1 MTGSTSPVGLLIG
14 SHIPP
19 ADIPRLARVAE
30 DGRFG
35 ELWITEDLWYTSGI
49 VGAGAALAA
58 TERIPVGMGIISAVT
73 RHVSIQAL
81 DFATLCHI
89 YPGRFW
95 PGIGLGL
102 PAWLDQMNLR
112 PRSLLRGVGDTV
124 ATVRDLLGG
133 TTVSRSDTHHLDG
146 ITLAY
151 PLDPVPPI
159 YIGAVQEKA
168 VRQAGRLAEGLVVS
182 ALSSPAYVRW
192 ARELVD
198 EGAREAGATERRRIV
213 TFAVFCGDE
222 DPAAA
227 ANAVRSTLAFYLS
240 VIGDTALVSVYGITD
255 ELAELATGGV
265 ERIAAEMPDQWVQD
279 FAVTGDAEGCA
290 AKIQSLLDAGSDS
303 VILFPAPFER
313 GEELVNFAAAEVL
326 PRLGVPA

>member
-1 MTGSTSPVGLLIG
+1 MTDSTAPVGLLIG

-19 ADIPRLARVAE
+19 ADIPRLARLAE
-30 DGRFG
+30 DGGFA
-35 ELWITEDLWYTSGI
+35 ELWITEDLWFTSGI

-58 TERIPVGMGIISAVT
+58 TEHIPVGLGIISAVT

-81 DFATLCHI
+81 DFATLAHI

-102 PAWLDQMNLR
+102 PFWLDQMQLR

-124 ATVRDLLGG
+124 STVRDLLGG
-133 TTVSRSDTHHLDG
+133 KTVTRSDTHHLDG
-146 ITLAY
+146 IALAY

-159 YIGAVQEKA
+159 YIGALQEKA
-168 VRQAGRLAEGLVVS
+168 VRQAGRLAEGLVAS
-182 ALSSPAYVRW
+182 ALSSPTYVRW

-198 EGAREAGATERRRIV
+198 EGAREAGVTDRRRIV

-227 ANAVRSTLAFYLS
+227 AAAVRPTLAFYLS
-240 VIGDTALVSVYGITD
+240 AVGDTALVSVYGIAD
-255 ELAELATGGV
+255 ELAELAEGGV
-265 ERIAAEMPDQWVQD
+265 ERIAAEMPEQWVHD
-279 FAVTGDAEGCA
+279 LAVTGDGEQCA
-290 AKIQSLLDAGSDS
+290 ARIQALLDAGSDS

-313 GEELVNFAAAEVL
+313 GEELVNFAASEVL
-326 PRLGVPA
+326 PLLRVRA